1 MANNRSNIRAAV
13 KTLLDGETDAGDN
26 VYTNR
31 ETSLSQTQLPAI
43 IIQTD
48 EEQARPESG
57 TVSRRSFRTLSLKIT
72 VKLEES
78 DSIDDDLDALL
89 ADVEDLISASPSLGG
104 TVLSAI
110 LTSSEMS
117 IDGEGEKLIGVG
129 TMTYECQYIS

>member
-117 IDGEGEKLIGVG
+117 IDGEGE
-129 TMTYECQYIS
+129 

>member
-31 ETSLSQTQLPAI
+31 ETGFSQTQLPAI

-48 EEQARPESG
+48 EEQARPVSG
-57 TVSRRSFRTLSLKIT
+57 TVSRRSLRTLSLKIT

-89 ADVEDLISASPSLGG
+89 AYV
-104 TVLSAI
+104 
-110 LTSSEMS
+110 
-117 IDGEGEKLIGVG
+117 
-129 TMTYECQYIS
+129 